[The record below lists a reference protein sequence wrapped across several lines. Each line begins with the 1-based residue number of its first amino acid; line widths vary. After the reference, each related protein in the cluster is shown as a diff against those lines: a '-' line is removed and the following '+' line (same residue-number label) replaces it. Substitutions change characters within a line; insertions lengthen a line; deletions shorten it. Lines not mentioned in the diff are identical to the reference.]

1 MTNIVDNSWYF
12 TFVGGSYR
20 GDQALVNVMMMS
32 FSTFADQILEKRE
45 SEIFFCVSSRCWLL
59 GERWR
64 EWLLSSLQ
72 LTAATELSSLIVWWR
87 FKTITS
93 CVVENSTNSGK
104 EKTDNWIKG
113 ETFLQKI
120 YELFWLLR
128 VAKRIKDILQKVI
141 NWKIFYHKCYDWNC
155 FFFKC
160 SGIIWILYV
169 LQLLCLCCGMVEQ
182 ILKVLCS
189 Y

>member
-1 MTNIVDNSWYF
+1 MQKSLCKSLFQTISMTNIVDNSWYF

-45 SEIFFCVSSRCWLL
+45 SEIFFCRSSRCWLL

-104 EKTDNWIKG
+104 EKTDNWIKRRD
-113 ETFLQKI
+113 I
-120 YELFWLLR
+120 SS
-128 VAKRIKDILQKVI
+128 KDL
-141 NWKIFYHKCYDWNC
+141 WT
-155 FFFKC
+155 
-160 SGIIWILYV
+160 V
-169 LQLLCLCCGMVEQ
+169 LTSPCC
-182 ILKVLCS
+182 KKD
-189 Y
+189 

>member
-1 MTNIVDNSWYF
+1 M
-12 TFVGGSYR
+12 GGSYR

-45 SEIFFCVSSRCWLL
+45 SEIFFCRSSRCWLL

-104 EKTDNWIKG
+104 EKTDNWIKRRDISSKDLWTVLTSLCCKKDQG
-113 ETFLQKI
+113 YIAESYQLENFLSQM
-120 YELFWLLR
+120 LWLE
-128 VAKRIKDILQKVI
+128 
-141 NWKIFYHKCYDWNC
+141 
-155 FFFKC
+155 FFFF
-160 SGIIWILYV
+160 LNV
-169 LQLLCLCCGMVEQ
+169 VE
-182 ILKVLCS
+182 
-189 Y
+189 